1 MHKRILAVVM
11 FCLTL
16 AACGTD
22 KQSVKEIVGKPVAS
36 AKKIVPKPLP
46 KKHLIVE
53 KKYDQP
59 AYYVSWVDEDESPK
73 IALLCIHGFGLS
85 GLSFEKLGRKLAA
98 AGVPTYAM
106 DVRGFGLWAKH
117 GQGTLDYEAALADV
131 TLVAKEIRKK
141 HPGIPLV
148 LLGESMGGAVVVQAA
163 AQAPQVCDGIIS
175 VVPGN
180 KRFKSGRTRLK
191 VAVKLMTDPN
201 EPAGLGDDIV
211 EMATTNE
218 YFRQRWKDAPLVR
231 LDLSPKELITFQKFM
246 NKTEEAAE
254 QITHL
259 PVLVIQAK
267 GDLLIRPESTFDI
280 YQALGTPKADFYMVS
295 NHEHL
300 IFEEGLFSAGDVA
313 LLQAWMDNAVKSKHQ
328 I

>member
-1 MHKRILAVVM
+1 MYKWILVVVM
-11 FCLTL
+11 FCLAL
-16 AACGTD
+16 AACSTER
-22 KQSVKEIVGKPVAS
+22 QTVKEIGSKPVAS
-36 AKKIVPKPLP
+36 AKKNIPKPLP
-46 KKHLIVE
+46 KKHVIIE
-53 KKYDQP
+53 KKYDEP
-59 AYYVSWVDEDESPK
+59 AYYLSWVDPDQPPK
-73 IALLCIHGFGLS
+73 IALLCVHGFGLS
-85 GLSFEKLGRKLAA
+85 GLSFEKLGRKLATV
-98 AGVPTYAM
+98 GIPTYAM
-106 DVRGFGLWAKH
+106 DVRGFGLWARN
-117 GQGTLDYEAALADV
+117 GEGTLDYDAALADV
-131 TLVAKEIRKK
+131 AALAKEIRKK

-148 LLGESMGGAVVVQAA
+148 LLGESMGGAVVIQAA
-163 AQAPQVCDGIIS
+163 AQGPQICDGIIS

-231 LDLSPKELITFQKFM
+231 LDLSPKELLIFQKFM

-280 YQALGTPKADFYMVS
+280 YQALTTPKADFYMVS

-300 IFEEGLFSAGDVA
+300 IFEEGLFSPGDVA
-313 LLQAWMDNAVKSKHQ
+313 LLRTWMDNAVKSQHQ